1 MPREN
6 ARGKR
11 EKTPS
16 RIPSPSDLPRHRHA
30 SISAVDLFH
39 RRTELWKEGSE
50 CDGRERHL
58 PPLFPRQIRVT
69 ATNCRCSGCRKP
81 PPSLCLLGLNSDD
94 FISKL
99 RLQFDHRSFWP
110 LSEMPPGHLGIVAV
124 PFCSYCR
131 IELSGLPVAIK
142 VVSAIVEVSR
152 PAIEAAVGFRRRG
165 MVLVT
170 PLVYGFNFRALS
182 FQEPDGEALRRVIL
196 RLVYM
201 LLY

>member
-1 MPREN
+1 ML
-6 ARGKR
+6 
-11 EKTPS
+11 PS
-16 RIPSPSDLPRHRHA
+16 APWICFIAELSYGRKGQNVMGERDT
-30 SISAVDLFH
+30 FH
-39 RRTELWKEGSE
+39 RCSPARSVSPPRTAAVLAAGS
-50 CDGRERHL
+50 RRRAFAFL
-58 PPLFPRQIRVT
+58 
-69 ATNCRCSGCRKP
+69 
-81 PPSLCLLGLNSDD
+81 
-94 FISKL
+94 
-99 RLQFDHRSFWP
+99 FDHRSFWP

>member
-1 MPREN
+1 ML
-6 ARGKR
+6 
-11 EKTPS
+11 PS
-16 RIPSPSDLPRHRHA
+16 APWICFIAELSYGRKGQNVMGERDT
-30 SISAVDLFH
+30 FH
-39 RRTELWKEGSE
+39 RCSPARSVSPPRTAAVLAAGS
-50 CDGRERHL
+50 RRRAFAFL
-58 PPLFPRQIRVT
+58 VT
-69 ATNCRCSGCRKP
+69 VRPSEFLAAVGDAAGSSRDCGCSI
-81 PPSLCLLGLNSDD
+81 LLL
-94 FISKL
+94 L
-99 RLQFDHRSFWP
+99 
-110 LSEMPPGHLGIVAV
+110 
-124 PFCSYCR
+124 

>member
-1 MPREN
+1 M
-6 ARGKR
+6 R

-16 RIPSPSDLPRHRHA
+16 RIPSPSNLPRHRRA
-30 SISAVDLFH
+30 SISAVDLLH

-50 CDGRERHL
+50 CDGKGRHL
-58 PPLFPRQIRVT
+58 PPLSLRQIRVT
-69 ATNCRCSGCRKP
+69 ATNHRCSGYRMP

-99 RLQFDHRSFWP
+99 RLQLDHRSFWP
-110 LSEMPPGHLGIVAV
+110 LSEMPPGQLGIAAV

-142 VVSAIVEVSR
+142 AVSAIAEVSR
-152 PAIEAAVGFRRRG
+152 PAIEAAVGFGRRG

-170 PLVYGFNFRALS
+170 PLVY
-182 FQEPDGEALRRVIL
+182 
-196 RLVYM
+196 RLND
-201 LLY
+201 